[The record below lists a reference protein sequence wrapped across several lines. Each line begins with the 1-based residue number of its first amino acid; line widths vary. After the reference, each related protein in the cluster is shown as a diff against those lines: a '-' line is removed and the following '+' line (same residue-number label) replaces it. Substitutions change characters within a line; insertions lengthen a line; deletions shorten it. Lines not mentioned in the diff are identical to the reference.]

1 MKTPINTKI
10 NKFLH
15 SYKLLIIKNIDKT
28 IN

>member
-1 MKTPINTKI
+1 MKTPINAKI
-10 NKFLH
+10 SKFLH